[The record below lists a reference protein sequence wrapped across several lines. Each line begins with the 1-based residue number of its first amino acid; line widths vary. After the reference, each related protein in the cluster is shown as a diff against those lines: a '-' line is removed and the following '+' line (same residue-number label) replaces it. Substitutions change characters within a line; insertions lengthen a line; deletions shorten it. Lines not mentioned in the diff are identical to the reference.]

1 MYGIPAEVCMTI
13 NDNWG
18 ISFKDE
24 NHKSTRQLVRNLAR
38 SASLGANYLLNVG
51 PTALGEILP
60 VHVERLCQVGEWL
73 RENSESIYSTRAG
86 LIPATREYVSTR
98 RGNIHYAHL
107 LDYISDGVKLK
118 GVPQSISKAE
128 LVRDGSPVRMT
139 WQDETLQLIV
149 PAEQRDA
156 LNTVVK
162 LS

>member
-1 MYGIPAEVCMTI
+1 MPAEVCMTI

-24 NHKSTRQLVRNLAR
+24 NHKSTHQLVRNLAR

-73 RENSESIYSTRAG
+73 RENGESIYSTRAG
-86 LIPATREYVSTR
+86 LIPATRECVSTR
-98 RGNIHYAHL
+98 RGNIHYVHL

-118 GVPQSISKAE
+118 GAPQSISKAE
-128 LVRDGSPVRMT
+128 LVRDGSPVRMA
-139 WQDETLQLIV
+139 WQDGTLQLIV